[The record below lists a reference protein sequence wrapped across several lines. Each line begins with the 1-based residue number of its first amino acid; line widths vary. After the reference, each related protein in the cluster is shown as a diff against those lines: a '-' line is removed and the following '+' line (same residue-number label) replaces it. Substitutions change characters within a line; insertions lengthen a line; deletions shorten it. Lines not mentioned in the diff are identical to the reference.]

1 MDIYNSVLNKMIIEK
16 NEKPKKK
23 TEYQIF
29 ESKKIDIK
37 NKPKPIKK
45 KKYAKLS
52 KRKNL

>member
-23 TEYQIF
+23 KTEYELF
-29 ESKKIDIK
+29 EKKIDIK
-37 NKPKPIKK
+37 NKPKPINK

-52 KRKNL
+52 KR

>member
-23 TEYQIF
+23 KTEYELF
-29 ESKKIDIK
+29 EKKIDIK
-37 NKPKPIKK
+37 NKPIKK
-45 KKYAKLS
+45 KNAKLS